1 MTKSQHLIES
11 TITRSIIVGA
21 ALSCL
26 GAVVVFASPVQMNSV
41 TRNAAIQH
49 TSFAPLAKGPAVS
62 LSRTDKSD
70 EDCVEVTKVVGTT
83 SAPFGALYAPR
94 NLTCGE

>member
-11 TITRSIIVGA
+11 TVTRSIIVGV

-26 GAVVVFASPVQMNSV
+26 GAVVVFASPVRMNSV
-41 TRNAAIQH
+41 TRNTAIQH

-70 EDCVEVTKVVGTT
+70 EDCIEVTRVVGTT
-83 SAPFGALYAPR
+83 SGSFGALYAPR
-94 NLTCGE
+94 SLSCSE